1 MWGNVARLIPRL
13 DTDAAVRTESRPVAV
28 DAELEKFCETMYPKL
43 VGALSLTYR
52 DPSLAEEFAQD
63 ALARTVERWD
73 HIRGVDD
80 PEAYVIR
87 IGFNLGRS
95 WWRRR
100 LAERRARSRLDDEVT
115 WSVADPT
122 TELEVRRI
130 LATLTPRQREAI
142 VHRYYLGL
150 DVRDTAALMGCAE
163 GTVRAL
169 TAQGIAGLR
178 SAGLGV
184 DDE

>member
-1 MWGNVARLIPRL
+1 M
-13 DTDAAVRTESRPVAV
+13 AV
-28 DAELEKFCETMYPKL
+28 DAELKKFCETMYPKL

-52 DPSLAEEFAQD
+52 DVDLAEEFAQD
-63 ALARTVERWD
+63 ALSRTVERWD
-73 HIRGVDD
+73 HIRGVED

-100 LAERRARSRLDDEVT
+100 LAERRARSRLGHDVT
-115 WSVADPT
+115 WSEADPT
-122 TELEVRRI
+122 PGLEVRRI
-130 LATLTPRQREAI
+130 LATLSPRQREAI

-150 DVRDTAALMGCAE
+150 DVRDTAASMGCAE

-169 TAQGIAGLR
+169 TAQGIAVLR

-184 DDE
+184 DDG